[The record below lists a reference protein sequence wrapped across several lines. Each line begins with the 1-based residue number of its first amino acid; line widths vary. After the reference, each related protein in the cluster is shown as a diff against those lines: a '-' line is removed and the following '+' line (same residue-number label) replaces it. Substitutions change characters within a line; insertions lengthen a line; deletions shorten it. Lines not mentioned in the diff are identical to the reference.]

1 MVLKKEI
8 SIQIKNLLKEHPQ
21 GLRITDIV
29 KKVNINRNTAGRYL
43 ENLLVSGQ
51 VEMRRFGM
59 AKIYT
64 LSQRVPL
71 SALLSISSEL
81 VLQLDSSLRIIYAN
95 EPFLL
100 LVGTDDKNLLGKNIE
115 YTPVA
120 LVFEDFITE
129 FIKNLNEGV
138 SGKEWEGEILLRP
151 QDISLFCRIAPTV
164 FDDGRKGVTVI
175 LEDITQRKEAEQKV
189 AESERQFRLLAENSL
204 DMIQPDQAGRH
215 PDIRFSSVQNHPWL
229 RAGRAH
235 RKE

>member
-8 SIQIKNLLKEHPQ
+8 SLQIKNLLKEHPH

-81 VLQLDSSLRIIYAN
+81 ILQLDSSLRIIFAN

-100 LVGTDDKNLLGKNIE
+100 LVGTDNKSLLGKN
-115 YTPVA
+115 VD
-120 LVFEDFITE
+120 VRC
-129 FIKNLNEGV
+129 
-138 SGKEWEGEILLRP
+138 SGL
-151 QDISLFCRIAPTV
+151 
-164 FDDGRKGVTVI
+164 
-175 LEDITQRKEAEQKV
+175 
-189 AESERQFRLLAENSL
+189 
-204 DMIQPDQAGRH
+204 
-215 PDIRFSSVQNHPWL
+215 
-229 RAGRAH
+229 
-235 RKE
+235 